1 MGDHRLIFELDR
13 ESFCLKSI
21 SQSCPARSASC
32 TGTTCILYRYRYTAA
47 WRAMMAEQW
56 AMGADDRHF
65 QRAQRAPATRVQCCR
80 DQTRSAAR
88 ATTPALSHSRSSGRR
103 SVSLLRLLRLP
114 EEPDRPPV
122 SAPAVRQRRHCGASR
137 CSECI
142 PTTLWARRWR
152 ALPPLKMPAIRLP
165 SPIAQPS
172 WRARARAATS
182 HLTGSPAVDLF

>member
-47 WRAMMAEQW
+47 RRAMMAEQW

-80 DQTRSAAR
+80 DQIRSAAR
-88 ATTPALSHSRSSGRR
+88 ATKPALSHSRSSGRR
-103 SVSLLRLLRLP
+103 SVSLLRLLRKP
-114 EEPDRPPV
+114 EEPHKWLTDFLPV
-122 SAPAVRQRRHCGASR
+122 LLLCDSAGIV
-137 CSECI
+137 
-142 PTTLWARRWR
+142 
-152 ALPPLKMPAIRLP
+152 
-165 SPIAQPS
+165 
-172 WRARARAATS
+172 ARAAARNAS
-182 HLTGSPAVDLF
+182 LQHCGRVVGARCPL